1 MKNMESYEYQEALL
15 NYLEEKFKKF
25 LELKEK
31 YGLDDE
37 FTDKKLDEVLY
48 CKEMAETIINKPINI
63 RLDNVITIGLDEDQI
78 TKEEYLKKLLD
89 LCKFGEEARGYQLNT
104 ADSIPMMGETL
115 EDFLDGAKFGE
126 DGNIEVSIKRI
137 NEMLSECGFEKID
150 AKKIGN
156 EWVIEPLPWFEEPL
170 SEEMET
176 IKKDNKNKQ
185 KEEER

>member
-25 LELKEK
+25 LDFKEK

-63 RLDNVITIGLDEDQI
+63 RLDNVITIGLDEDQV
-78 TKEEYLKKLLD
+78 TKEEYLEKLLD
-89 LCKFGEEARGYQLNT
+89 LCKFGEEARGYLLNT
-104 ADSIPMMGETL
+104 EDGIPMMGKTL
-115 EDFLDGAKFGE
+115 EEFLDRAEFGK
-126 DGNIEVSIKRI
+126 DGNMEVSIKRI
-137 NEMLSECGFEKID
+137 NEMLSDCGFEKID
-150 AKKIGN
+150 AKKDGN
-156 EWVIEPLPWFEEPL
+156 EWLIKPLPWFEEPWV
-170 SEEMET
+170 ENMET

-185 KEEER
+185 KGEER